1 MRKPIGLFVLA
12 AMFGVIAT
20 GCRHQQQ
27 AAQPQTPPAPTQTA
41 PAPAA
46 TLTVSPE
53 TVERG
58 QSAQLSWSTQN
69 AATVTI
75 DGIGTVAASG
85 SKQVTAQDSTTYHL
99 LAKGDGGSTEANAR
113 LTVTEPK
120 KIVKNVTDEELFAQN
135 VKDIF
140 FNYDNAEIR
149 QDESALVNADAAFL
163 AAHPDMKLLI
173 EGHCDERG
181 SEDYNM
187 ALGDNRAKSV
197 RDALIHQG
205 ISGDRIKLISFGKE
219 KPFCTTAENESCWSQ
234 NRRAHF
240 VLQKQQVSMN

>member
-1 MRKPIGLFVLA
+1 MRKPIGIFVLA
-12 AMFGVIAT
+12 AAFGILST
-20 GCRHQQQ
+20 GCHHKV
-27 AAQPQTPPAPTQTA
+27 AAAPQTPPAPTKTA

-53 TVERG
+53 TVQAGE
-58 QSAQLSWSTQN
+58 SAQLSWTTQN
-69 AATVTI
+69 ASTVTI

-99 LAKGDGGSTEANAR
+99 LAKGDGGSAEANAR
-113 LTVTEPK
+113 LTVTEK
-120 KIVKNVTDEELFAQN
+120 KVVKNVTDEELFAQN

-140 FNYDNAEIR
+140 FNYDNAAIR
-149 QDESALVNADAAFL
+149 QDESTLVNTDAAFL
-163 AAHPDMKLLI
+163 ASHPNMKLVI

-205 ISGDRIKLISFGKE
+205 ISADRIKLISLGKE

>member
-1 MRKPIGLFVLA
+1 MRKPISLSILAVAFGLA
-12 AMFGVIAT
+12 AT
-20 GCRHQQQ
+20 GCHHKM
-27 AAQPQTPPAPTQTA
+27 AAVNNTPPPPTKTA

-46 TLTVSPE
+46 SLSVSPE
-53 TVERG
+53 SVQRG
-58 QSAQLSWSTQN
+58 QTAQLTWSTQN
-69 AATVTI
+69 ASAVTI
-75 DGIGTVAASG
+75 DGLGTVDASG
-85 SKQVTAQDSTTYHL
+85 SRQITAQESTTYHL
-99 LAKGDGGSTEANAR
+99 LAKGDGGSAEASAR

-120 KIVKNVTDEELFAQN
+120 KVVADLTDEQLFARN

-140 FNYDNAEIR
+140 FNYDNADIR
-149 QDESALVNADAAFL
+149 NDEEALVNTDAQFL
-163 AAHPDMKLLI
+163 AAHPNMRLLI

-187 ALGDNRAKSV
+187 ALGDSRAKRV

-205 ISGDRIKLISFGKE
+205 ISADRIKLISYGKE

-240 VLQKQQVSMN
+240 VLQNRQQASAN